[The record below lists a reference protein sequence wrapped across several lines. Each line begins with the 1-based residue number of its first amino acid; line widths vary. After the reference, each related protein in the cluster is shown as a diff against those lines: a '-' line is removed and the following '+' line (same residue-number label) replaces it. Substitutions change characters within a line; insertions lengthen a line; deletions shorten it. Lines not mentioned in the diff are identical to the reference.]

1 MLAKLRLLNDPVFR
15 DPGSFTPVILDQD
28 RLLCLTNNLDSS
40 SHRWSRGPVYFLLT
54 FGMIGT
60 GTEAL
65 LRFPGEFIFPIL
77 FLNLDLPGMLAE
89 LLLCNDPDFRDPS
102 GFIPVIL
109 DPERFLG
116 LNDYLN
122 RDSHRRIRQDL
133 RGIATGPLM
142 GIATG
147 PLADIA
153 TGQLAGF
160 SLPRGFT

>member
-1 MLAKLRLLNDPVFR
+1 
-15 DPGSFTPVILDQD
+15 
-28 RLLCLTNNLDSS
+28 
-40 SHRWSRGPVYFLLT
+40 
-54 FGMIGT
+54 
-60 GTEAL
+60 
-65 LRFPGEFIFPIL
+65 
-77 FLNLDLPGMLAE
+77 MLAE